1 MNLIVQENPDYVRDS
16 NTKAIINVDSEAYTI
31 AYNRKKML
39 KEQQNKITELQ
50 QQLDSL
56 LTWKEQI
63 VQMLEEKTN
72 K

>member
-1 MNLIVQENPDYVRDS
+1 MNLIVQENPNYVRDS

-31 AYNRKKML
+31 AYRRKKRL
-39 KEQQNKITELQ
+39 REQQNTIVELQ
-50 QQLDSL
+50 EQLDSL
-56 LTWKEQI
+56 LAWKEQI